1 MDDRER
7 MHCELTAHMFRA
19 LANPMRIFLL
29 DKLRERP
36 WCVCELAAEAGI
48 GKSVASKH
56 LSMLKE
62 AGLVESR
69 KVGTENQY
77 SLAAPCVIE
86 LASCA
91 EGTILTNRKK
101 SLYLDSTAP
110 DDTDKTSDAGT

>member
-1 MDDRER
+1 MDERER
-7 MHCELTAHMFRA
+7 IHCELTAHMFRA

-86 LASCA
+86 LTSCA
-91 EGTILTNRKK
+91 EGTVLANRKK
-101 SLYLDSTAP
+101 SLYLDVTAP
-110 DDTDKTSDAGT
+110 TGEDKPSRSAK